1 MLKVEKRKDG
11 RSQYYYI
18 KGTHRFGD
26 EVTLFDGSGVS
37 TGCVKFK
44 DAQKVLNKKIN
55 ELNNQAQNISNHNF
69 GEATEELLNDPV
81 EKPSYERS
89 KSYEKNQLLLGHF

>member
-26 EVTLFDGSGVS
+26 EVTILESNTGS
-37 TGCVKFK
+37 
-44 DAQKVLNKKIN
+44 L
-55 ELNNQAQNISNHNF
+55 
-69 GEATEELLNDPV
+69 
-81 EKPSYERS
+81 
-89 KSYEKNQLLLGHF
+89 